1 MQKRKIAVA
10 ALLLVLLVGA
20 AMTAYP
26 LFSVRYHE
34 RHQSVVLAEYQE
46 TVEAAEDADLQAARA
61 AARQYNEQLLL
72 GVAFGK
78 AAAAGPRYE
87 ELLNLSGD
95 GMMGYVT
102 IPSIH
107 VTLPIYHGTGALTLE
122 KGAGHLVGTSLPVG
136 GIGTHA
142 VISAHTGMATDKMFT
157 DLGALKTGD
166 HFVLQ
171 VLGQEMV
178 YEVDQILTVLP
189 TQLNALK
196 IDAGQDYVTLLTCT
210 PYGVNSHRLLVR
222 GHRIAATQGE
232 RQAIEN
238 AESMQGASTWDA
250 KYRQGI
256 WIGCAIAAAIGAVFA
271 AALLLRRKRGKK

>member
-1 MQKRKIAVA
+1 M
-10 ALLLVLLVGA
+10 
-20 AMTAYP
+20 
-26 LFSVRYHE
+26 
-34 RHQSVVLAEYQE
+34 
-46 TVEAAEDADLQAARA
+46 
-61 AARQYNEQLLL
+61 
-72 GVAFGK
+72 
-78 AAAAGPRYE
+78 
-87 ELLNLSGD
+87 
-95 GMMGYVT
+95 
-102 IPSIH
+102 
-107 VTLPIYHGTGALTLE
+107 
-122 KGAGHLVGTSLPVG
+122 
-136 GIGTHA
+136 
-142 VISAHTGMATDKMFT
+142 ISAHTGMATDRMFT

-171 VLGQEMV
+171 VLGQELV

-222 GHRIAATQGE
+222 GHRIEATQAA
-232 RQAIEN
+232 RQVIEN

-271 AALLLRRKRGKK
+271 AVLLLRRKRGKK